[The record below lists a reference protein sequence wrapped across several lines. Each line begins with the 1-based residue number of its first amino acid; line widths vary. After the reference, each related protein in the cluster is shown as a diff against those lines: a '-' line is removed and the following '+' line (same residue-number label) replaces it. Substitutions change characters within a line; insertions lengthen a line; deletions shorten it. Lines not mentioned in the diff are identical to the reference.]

1 MKNAMLI
8 ATSCAVILMA
18 GMLVSNRQASGQE
31 GIKPVSPAT
40 SDAAGPGPGRFYP
53 VPAPVGAP
61 RDNELHTLLSEESKA
76 AEGGTRL
83 MKEYAGTDNEDMR
96 AKIKTKLGE
105 ALGKQFD
112 LQQKRRELELSRLE
126 ARMKKVRDLMKRR
139 SDARTTIIE
148 KRLDQVLREAD
159 GLGWG
164 APQTPNSWR
173 FSDEV
178 SFPVTDA
185 GQLRLPIWGQ

>member
-8 ATSCAVILMA
+8 AASCAVILMA
-18 GMLVSNRQASGQE
+18 GILVSNRQASGQE
-31 GIKPVSPAT
+31 GIKRGSPAT
-40 SDAAGPGPGRFYP
+40 SAAAGPGPGGFYP
-53 VPAPVGAP
+53 VPAPGGAP
-61 RDNELHTLLSEESKA
+61 RDNELLTLLSEESKA

-126 ARMKKVRDLMKRR
+126 ARMKKVRDLMKKR

-148 KRLDQVLREAD
+148 KRLDQVLREAE

-164 APQTPNSWR
+164 APQTPNSRR

-178 SFPVTDA
+178 SFSGTGA